1 MRRDG
6 TGNCRGIGF
15 KITGVEDPFDGAFGE
30 GVLVVGDEVG
40 LGPDVAVEAVGG
52 VAAEVDGARDEPV
65 WGQDADADGG
75 GAAGAA
81 GRGVE
86 EGGAVVP
93 LVVVEGLVGGELVAD
108 DVEVAA
114 PRPVVPQVRQRQV
127 AVELHQELRVELGRP
142 WRRRR
147 RRLRS
152 VAGDDEEQGRREEER
167 GRRLLHL
174 VQVAALLRGSEMA

>member
-65 WGQDADADGG
+65 WGQAADADGG

-81 GRGVE
+81 RRGVE

-93 LVVVEGLVGGELVAD
+93 LVVVEGLVGGELVVD

-147 RRLRS
+147 RRPGSARRS
-152 VAGDDEEQGRREEER
+152 GAAVFSIVCKWRRGCVGVR
-167 GRRLLHL
+167 WRSTVTR
-174 VQVAALLRGSEMA
+174 A